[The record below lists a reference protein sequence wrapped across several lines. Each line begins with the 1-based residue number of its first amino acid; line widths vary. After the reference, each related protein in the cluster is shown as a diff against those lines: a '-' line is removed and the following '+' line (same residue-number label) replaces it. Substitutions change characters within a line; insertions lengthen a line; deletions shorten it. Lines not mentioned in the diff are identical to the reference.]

1 MRSGWENIPC
11 MWTDGSVRE
20 RRLELEVIL
29 DIKKSNLFILWARKV
44 LHRGWEVQDHLVSVG
59 TELWSP
65 NFSTF
70 SILLW
75 KWKLLMSDSL
85 RPHGLYSRRNS
96 LDQNTGVSSLSLL
109 QGIFPTQGS
118 NRGLPQCRRILYQ
131 PSHKGS
137 PRILEWA
144 AHPFSNGSSQ
154 PRSQTGVSWIAGGFF
169 TNWAKGL

>member
-1 MRSGWENIPC
+1 MRSWWENIPC
-11 MWTDGSVRE
+11 MWTDSSVRE
-20 RRLELEVIL
+20 RRLELEAIL
-29 DIKKSNLFILWARKV
+29 DIIKSNLFILWARKV

-75 KWKLLMSDSL
+75 KWKWKLLMSDSL
-85 RPHGLYSRRNS
+85 QPH
-96 LDQNTGVSSLSLL
+96 DQNTGVSSLSLL

-131 PSHKGS
+131 LSHKGS
-137 PRILEWA
+137 PRILEWV

-154 PRSQTGVSWIAGGFF
+154 PRSQTGVSYIAGGFF
-169 TNWAKGL
+169 TNWAIREAPLCL